1 MGRIAGPFGVQGWVK
16 VFPYTED
23 VESLLDYPVWWLRKD
38 EDADEDADA
47 GAGKWREVKV
57 AECRLHGKL
66 LAAALE
72 QCTDRTA
79 AVGLKGMQVAI
90 PRSQLPKLSKS
101 GKDGY
106 YWADL
111 IGLEVVNLQGEEL
124 GKVTGLLETGANDV
138 LQVQTEEKERL
149 IPFVGAVMVKVDLQ
163 ACRITVDWGV
173 DY

>member
-23 VESLLDYPVWWLRKD
+23 VESLLDYPVWWLSKG
-38 EDADEDADA
+38 ESE
-47 GAGKWREVKV
+47 WREVKV
-57 AECRLHGKL
+57 TECRLHGKL

-111 IGLEVVNLQGEEL
+111 IGLEVVNLQGEAL

-149 IPFVGAVMVKVDLQ
+149 IPFVGAVIVKVELQ

-173 DY
+173 DW

>member
-38 EDADEDADA
+38 EAVEE
-47 GAGKWREVKV
+47 WHEVKV
-57 AECRLHGKL
+57 TECRLHGKL

-79 AVGLKGMQVAI
+79 ALGLKGMQVAI
-90 PRSQLPKLSKS
+90 PRSQLPKLPKS

-111 IGLEVVNLQGEEL
+111 IGLNVKNQQNIDF
-124 GKVTGLLETGANDV
+124 GKIADVFATGANDV
-138 LQVQTEEKERL
+138 VVAKSENGQERL
-149 IPFVGAVMVKVDLQ
+149 IPYIAQVILEVDLN
-163 ACRITVDWGV
+163 AKTMLVDW
-173 DY
+173 DADF

>member
-23 VESLLDYPVWWLRKD
+23 VESLLDYPVWWLREG
-38 EDADEDADA
+38 EDAGE
-47 GAGKWREVKV
+47 WREVKV
-57 AECRLHGKL
+57 TECRLHGKL

-72 QCTDRTA
+72 RCTDRTVA
-79 AVGLKGMQVAI
+79 LGLKGMQVAI

-111 IGLEVVNLQGEEL
+111 IGMEVVNLQGEVL
-124 GKVTGLLETGANDV
+124 GKVTGLLETGTNDV

-149 IPFVGAVMVKVDLQ
+149 IPFVGAVIVKVDLQ
-163 ACRITVDWGV
+163 ACRITVDWGL

>member
-1 MGRIAGPFGVQGWVK
+1 MVVMGRIAGPFGVQGWVK

-38 EDADEDADA
+38 EAVDE
-47 GAGKWREVKV
+47 WREVKV
-57 AECRLHGKL
+57 IECRLHGKL

-72 QCTDRTA
+72 QCTDRTVA
-79 AVGLKGMQVAI
+79 LGLKGMQVAI
-90 PRSQLPKLSKS
+90 PRNQLPKLSKS

-111 IGLEVVNLQGEEL
+111 IGLEVVNLQGEAL

-138 LQVQTEEKERL
+138 LQVQAGEKERL
-149 IPFVGAVMVKVDLQ
+149 IPFVGAVIVKVDLQ

>member
-1 MGRIAGPFGVQGWVK
+1 MVVMGRIAGPFGVQGWVK

-38 EDADEDADA
+38 EDAGE
-47 GAGKWREVKV
+47 WHEVKV
-57 AECRLHGKL
+57 TECRLHGKL

-79 AVGLKGMQVAI
+79 ALGLKGMQVAI
-90 PRSQLPKLSKS
+90 PRSQLPKLPKS

-111 IGLEVVNLQGEEL
+111 IGLEVVNLQGEAL

-138 LQVQTEEKERL
+138 LQVQAGEKERL
-149 IPFVGAVMVKVDLQ
+149 IPFVGAVIVKVDLQ

>member
-23 VESLLDYPVWWLRKD
+23 VESLLDYPVWWLSKG
-38 EDADEDADA
+38 ESE
-47 GAGKWREVKV
+47 WREVKV